1 MGNGVS
7 HPGPKPSASLIGHSL
22 QVCQPGGFRCLD
34 PPVTLRR
41 YCRSIA
47 CCWASTSRSRIAD
60 REGVRE
66 LVERRLSQQLR
77 VNAVLLGHRCPPPP
91 PVSGSSAAI
100 CSTTLMMPR
109 SASSSVGA
117 NQDSEG
123 NSATRPTNSLS
134 AGDHSTR

>member
-22 QVCQPGGFRCLD
+22 QVCQPGGFRRLD

-41 YCRSIA
+41 LPLDRLLLGQHIVQSV
-47 CCWASTSRSRIAD
+47 AD

-117 NQDSEG
+117 SQDSEG